1 MVERKVQRTEVINRR
16 TVRNRR
22 TGILQDDGRTE
33 YNPNRM
39 SVQLVAAD
47 DSRLKSENLM
57 DLIGGEFNVS
67 MDSDDIDVLA
77 SGLGAPDQEALEKAA
92 IEAQKERD
100 AAEAQ
105 ARAKAEELTKMQQEE
120 VKRIEM
126 ERWKKEA
133 AKKAAEKAA
142 QQAVKKQ

>member
-1 MVERKVQRTEVINRR
+1 MVERKVQRTELINRR

-142 QQAVKKQ
+142 QQAVKK

>member
-142 QQAVKKQ
+142 QQAVKK